1 MDNLSELT
9 QAAQLAVANTQR
21 RDALILE
28 ARLDDYQW
36 GAIAAAAGLSI
47 VAVQNTAKR
56 LNGGVMPKP
65 RKEP

>member
-9 QAAQLAVANTQR
+9 QASRLAVANAKR

-28 ARLDDYQW
+28 ARLAGYPWTEIQT
-36 GAIAAAAGLSI
+36 AAEMSLAA
-47 VAVQNTAKR
+47 VRETAKR

-65 RKEP
+65 KAD